1 MGDLHIHS
9 TLSPCGS
16 LEMSP
21 TAIVNRAYELGLNLI
36 AITDHNAIENG
47 YYASKIAKRFDIN
60 IIYGLEAQTEE
71 EIHTL
76 VFFDTYEQAHEFYKV
91 IYPKLPDISN
101 VPEHFGDQVVVDEN
115 DEIIRAEK
123 KLLLNSLTMS
133 IDELYSLVKD
143 YGGLC
148 MPAHVDRESYSIIA
162 QLGFIPE
169 HLDFKAVEISY
180 MATEEEIL
188 ERFPFLKKYTLV
200 SFSDAHYLKDIGRVY
215 TEFYLS
221 SPSIKEIKK
230 ALKKEEGRYSR
241 IVRKQGGY
249 K

>member
-1 MGDLHIHS
+1 MADLHIHS

-21 TAIVNRAYELGLNLI
+21 TAIVNRANELGLNLI

-47 YYASKIAKRFDIN
+47 YYAGKIAKRFDIS

-76 VFFDTYEQAHEFYKV
+76 IFFDTYEQVYEFYKV
-91 IYPKLPDISN
+91 IYPKLPDILN

-115 DEIIRAEK
+115 DEIIRTEK
-123 KLLLNSLTMS
+123 KLLLNSFTMS
-133 IDELYSLVKD
+133 VDELYSLVQE

-148 MPAHVDRESYSIIA
+148 IPAHVDQESYSIIA

-188 ERFPFLKKYTLV
+188 RRFPFLRKYTLV
-200 SFSDAHYLKDIGRVY
+200 SFSDAHYLQDIGRVY

-230 ALKKEEGRYSR
+230 ALRKEEGRYSR